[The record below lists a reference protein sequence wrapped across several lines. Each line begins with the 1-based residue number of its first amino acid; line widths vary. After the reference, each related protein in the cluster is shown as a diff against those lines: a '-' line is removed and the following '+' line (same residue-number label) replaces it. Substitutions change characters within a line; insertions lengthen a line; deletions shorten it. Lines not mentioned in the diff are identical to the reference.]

1 MDHPNAMR
9 MRDTV
14 DAFLSGDMP
23 RLLDG
28 FAEDVVW
35 YAPGDSP
42 ASGTFRGR
50 DGIARFFASMNEG
63 SAGSMHVEVDD
74 VLASDRFVTIFLR
87 ITATRDGDDLSVVVA
102 QFAVPDEDGRWS
114 RCWFLPDKLEEWNR
128 FFAGAPSGIG

>member
-1 MDHPNAMR
+1 MDHPNATR

-23 RLLDG
+23 RLLEG

-35 YAPGDSP
+35 YAPGNTR
-42 ASGTFRGR
+42 ASGTFHGR
-50 DGIARFFASMNEG
+50 DGVARFFALLNQAST
-63 SAGSMHVEVDD
+63 GSMHVEVDD
-74 VLASDRFVTIFLR
+74 VLGSDRFVTIFLK
-87 ITATRDGDDLSVVVA
+87 ITAARGADALSATIA

-128 FFAGAPSGIG
+128 FFA